1 MTPRIPIVEVAG
13 HRNEFGIGRPDR
25 EANSGDAVDLV
36 EMRAE
41 GVPGFLQ
48 GAFAVQ
54 MQIEF
59 RDDGREAVRIV
70 DHGRAAVPVLDL
82 DAIIRVLAF

>member
-1 MTPRIPIVEVAG
+1 MTPRVPIVEVAG
-13 HRNEFGIGRPDR
+13 HGNEFGIGSPDG
-25 EANSGDAVDLV
+25 ETNSGDAVDLM

-48 GAFAVQ
+48 STFAVQ

-59 RDDGREAVRIV
+59 RDDGWKAVRIV
-70 DHGRAAVPVLDL
+70 NHGRATVPVLDL
-82 DAIIRVLAF
+82 DAIVRILAF